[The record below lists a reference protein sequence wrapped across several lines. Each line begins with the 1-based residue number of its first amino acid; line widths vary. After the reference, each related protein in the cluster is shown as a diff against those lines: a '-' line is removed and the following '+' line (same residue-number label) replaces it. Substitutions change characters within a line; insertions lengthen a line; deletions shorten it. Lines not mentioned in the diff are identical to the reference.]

1 MGQPR
6 LLGGEILM
14 IGYLGGVKA
23 VPFQILDELAHKNLK
38 GISNYIENKSVSV
51 SVNNLLN

>member
-1 MGQPR
+1 
-6 LLGGEILM
+6 M

-38 GISNYIENKSVSV
+38 GISNYVENKSVSVSVSV

>member
-1 MGQPR
+1 M
-6 LLGGEILM
+6 M
-14 IGYLGGVKA
+14 GYLGGVKA
-23 VPFQILDELAHKNLK
+23 VPFQIFDELAHKNLK